1 MSVLLFLVNG
11 VNHLM
16 VVDVGWEILM
26 YCVYCLQSQKMLTLM
41 STLML
46 MIVSRWHV
54 KSYTG
59 CHVMGVNTMAIT
71 GQHVFTN

>member
-1 MSVLLFLVNG
+1 MSILLFLVNG

-26 YCVYCLQSQKMLTLM
+26 YCVYCLQSQQMLTLM

-54 KSYTG
+54 KSG
-59 CHVMGVNTMAIT
+59 HVMGVNTVAIT

>member
-26 YCVYCLQSQKMLTLM
+26 YCVWNDYNDLGLDERHKIITC
-41 STLML
+41 
-46 MIVSRWHV
+46 RV
-54 KSYTG
+54 KNS
-59 CHVMGVNTMAIT
+59 I
-71 GQHVFTN
+71 

>member
-1 MSVLLFLVNG
+1 MSILLFLVNG

-26 YCVYCLQSQKMLTLM
+26 YCVYCLQSQQMLTLM

-54 KSYTG
+54 KSY
-59 CHVMGVNTMAIT
+59 MGVNTIAVT
-71 GQHVFTN
+71 GQHVFTNYL

>member
-1 MSVLLFLVNG
+1 MSILLFLVNG
-11 VNHLM
+11 LNPLM
-16 VVDVGWEILM
+16 AVDVGWEISM
-26 YCVYCLQSQKMLTLM
+26 YCVYCLLSQQMLTLM

-54 KSYTG
+54 KSYTSG
-59 CHVMGVNTMAIT
+59 HVMGVNTMAIT